1 MAKIG
6 FIGMGNMGHAILKG
20 ALKEYPAEEMIFCA
34 KTSETKTKVHAETG
48 VEYTDNNA
56 ECANRCKYL
65 QFLLS
70 LPCLRN
76 QSRPH
81 TSRP

>member
-34 KTSETKTKVHAETG
+34 KTSETKTKVHAETAY
-48 VEYTDNNA
+48 VLA
-56 ECANRCKYL
+56 
-65 QFLLS
+65 
-70 LPCLRN
+70 
-76 QSRPH
+76 
-81 TSRP
+81 

>member
-48 VEYTDNNA
+48 VEYTDKNA
-56 ECANRCKYL
+56 DSENSSKNQQLAR
-65 QFLLS
+65 LL
-70 LPCLRN
+70 
-76 QSRPH
+76 
-81 TSRP
+81 TS